1 MEGNTLRVTFPRMV
15 LIVLRSK
22 PEALDEKT
30 VLVEFPDGQTVNYKP
45 HIVDVKDYTVDE
57 LFNEGLL
64 ILEPFHIFAHEAR
77 FPEYEA
83 DEVKLDSLVAEYERI
98 AQRLE
103 EQVQEGKLTEF
114 TALTLRAMT
123 RKVLDHL
130 AAKYNKVRERVGATM
145 GGKLL
150 DYEAKTAYNAG
161 IAEGHEAGVIE
172 GEARGE
178 ARGTL
183 KTLFALVEDQL
194 IPLDV
199 AASRV
204 QMTEDEFKGQ
214 MRMFKRR
221 EG

>member
-1 MEGNTLRVTFPRMV
+1 MYKRG
-15 LIVLRSK
+15 IQ
-22 PEALDEKT
+22 EALDEKT

-83 DEVKLDSLVAEYERI
+83 DEAKLDALVAEYERI

-103 EQVQEGKLTEF
+103 EQVQEEKLTEF

-150 DYEAKTAYNAG
+150 DYEVKTAYNAG
-161 IAEGHEAGVIE
+161 GSE
-172 GEARGE
+172 GE

-183 KTLFALVEDQL
+183 NTLFALVEDQL

-221 EG
+221 G